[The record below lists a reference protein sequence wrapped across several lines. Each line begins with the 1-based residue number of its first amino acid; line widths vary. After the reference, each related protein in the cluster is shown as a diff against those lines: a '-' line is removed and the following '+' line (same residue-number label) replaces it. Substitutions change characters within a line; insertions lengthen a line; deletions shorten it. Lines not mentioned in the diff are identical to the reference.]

1 MSANNCGCGCD
12 SNPEPK
18 PISNCGC
25 GCSSNQ
31 KSKEELL
38 KEIMELDFAVNDLA
52 LYLDTHPCCQKA
64 LMLHNE
70 YAMKL
75 EKLKKEYTRHYGP
88 LSIFDEVDSWTT
100 WVENPWPWERGAY

>member
-1 MSANNCGCGCD
+1 MVANNCGCGCD
-12 SNPEPK
+12 YNPEPK

-25 GCSSNQ
+25 GCSSNH

-64 LMLHNE
+64 LRLHKE
-70 YAMKL
+70 YTEKL
-75 EKLKKEYTRHYGP
+75 ENLKKEYTSHYGP
-88 LSIFDEVDSWTT
+88 LSIYDDINSWNT

>member
-1 MSANNCGCGCD
+1 MAANNCECGCD
-12 SNPEPK
+12 SIPEPK

-31 KSKEELL
+31 KSKQELL

-64 LMLHNE
+64 LRLHKE
-70 YAMKL
+70 YTEKL
-75 EKLKKEYTRHYGP
+75 ENLKKEYTSHYGT
-88 LSIFDEVDSWTT
+88 LSIYDDINSWNT
-100 WVENPWPWERGAY
+100 WVEHPWPWERGAF